1 MFEPDV
7 FRKHMYCTEESMW
20 HCWDFSAPPA
30 VIQRPGNFF
39 PSPLVSTLV
48 LSSAIMNKFIFQQIN
63 TTEAAVQSSAGKIAQ
78 FQAKMM
84 HS

>member
-1 MFEPDV
+1 
-7 FRKHMYCTEESMW
+7 
-20 HCWDFSAPPA
+20 
-30 VIQRPGNFF
+30 
-39 PSPLVSTLV
+39 
-48 LSSAIMNKFIFQQIN
+48 MNKFIFQQIN